1 MRPVARSRQTT
12 SPKAFFGIIMP
23 LGDSSDE
30 RVKLAVVQKQ
40 MYARTVLQDNSESAL
55 AETRQG

>member
-23 LGDSSDE
+23 LGDISDE